1 MLTLWKTLIQS
12 KLDYCFQLWSPNDQ
26 GSISKLES
34 VARNFT
40 SQITGCESQDYW
52 ERLSSLKMYSQE
64 RRRERYE
71 IIFIWKILQDFVEGY
86 PLHTLQHDR
95 RGRTVQVSPYHP
107 SAPAPVRKA
116 REASLSVKGAKLFNT
131 LPRGLRDI
139 LTGTVDIFKRELVA
153 GLRQYQT
160 NLQYQ
165 GGSGLQLQI
174 L

>member
-1 MLTLWKTLIQS
+1 
-12 KLDYCFQLWSPNDQ
+12 
-26 GSISKLES
+26 
-34 VARNFT
+34 
-40 SQITGCESQDYW
+40 
-52 ERLSSLKMYSQE
+52 MYSQE

-71 IIFIWKILQDFVEGY
+71 IIFIWKIFQGFVEGY

-107 SAPAPVRKA
+107 SAPAAVRKA
-116 REASLSVKGAKLFNT
+116 REASQSVKGAKLFNT

-139 LTGTVDIFKRELVA
+139 TTGTVDIFKRELVA